1 VEVVKPGWLV
11 ACLEA
16 GVPAPPEPYR
26 LLPAPAAKPPRSQP
40 RSQPTPRHPRQPAA
54 GGCDGARSAGVAAG
68 ANGSS
73 HIQSLS
79 ETGAAA
85 VQAGRVR
92 HPSGSGELPAE
103 PTRHTPAGSPVV
115 SNGGAARPPA
125 SAAPDT
131 VPPREGA
138 GAAVTAPVP
147 TEGMAAAPKG
157 PQPSSSDL
165 PAPSQLP
172 SYSQLSQDAAARLKG
187 KGAT

>member
-16 GVPAPPEPYR
+16 GAPAPPEPYR
-26 LLPAPAAKPPRSQP
+26 LLPAPVAKPPRSQP
-40 RSQPTPRHPRQPAA
+40 RSQPTPRQPGQHAA
-54 GGCDGARSAGVAAG
+54 GSRGGARAAGAAAG

-73 HIQSLS
+73 HS
-79 ETGAAA
+79 ETLPESRVAALS
-85 VQAGRVR
+85 AGHVR
-92 HPSGSGELPAE
+92 HVSGSGELPAE
-103 PTRHTPAGSPVV
+103 LTRHTSAGAPVV
-115 SNGGAARPPA
+115 SDGGAARPAA

-138 GAAVTAPVP
+138 AAAVTAPVP
-147 TEGMAAAPKG
+147 AGGAAAAAKG
-157 PQPSSSDL
+157 PQPSSSHL